1 MKKLSDGQPP
11 AVTFLFGE
19 ETFLIEKAVHAFID
33 QTTDPETRDFNCD
46 ILHGESCEGDTII
59 QIASSF
65 PMISERRIV
74 VVRALQKCTS
84 SDRKKIMEYIES
96 PLESTILVLTA
107 GKIDR
112 RQRFYSSLIGQSCSV
127 ECKPLY
133 EKQAISW
140 VVRTL
145 QDKGVAL
152 TQEGA
157 MILVQQ
163 TGTGLWAL
171 SNEIEK
177 LRTFAWGKQSLD
189 LEDVVQVVGFSRK
202 FNNWEFTDAVCRR
215 EFRSAMIILHHL
227 LDEGQSPVGL
237 IMDLARRFFIL
248 MRIHA
253 LMRLNR
259 KETDVCKAL
268 GLRTFLAR
276 IYIEQARRF
285 SIDEV
290 NHALISLTTADRSI
304 KTGRMETPLVM
315 TLLVRSIIH
324 GSDGG

>member
-1 MKKLSDGQPP
+1 M
-11 AVTFLFGE
+11 
-19 ETFLIEKAVHAFID
+19 
-33 QTTDPETRDFNCD
+33 
-46 ILHGESCEGDTII
+46 
-59 QIASSF
+59 
-65 PMISERRIV
+65 
-74 VVRALQKCTS
+74 
-84 SDRKKIMEYIES
+84 
-96 PLESTILVLTA
+96 
-107 GKIDR
+107 
-112 RQRFYSSLIGQSCSV
+112 
-127 ECKPLY
+127 
-133 EKQAISW
+133 
-140 VVRTL
+140 
-145 QDKGVAL
+145 
-152 TQEGA
+152 
-157 MILVQQ
+157 
-163 TGTGLWAL
+163 AL